1 MFIIFYFD
9 QILNHPSAYIIIIK
23 NHRKYMKIPFDS
35 KFNFFSSNNIL
46 VILLCN
52 QDSKILTCK
61 LSEKTLMSLKVNTK
75 FLIWVRRL

>member
-52 QDSKILTCK
+52 QK

>member
-35 KFNFFSSNNIL
+35 KFNFFLPMIFWSFYYAIKIVKYLL
-46 VILLCN
+46 V
-52 QDSKILTCK
+52 SY
-61 LSEKTLMSLKVNTK
+61 LK
-75 FLIWVRRL
+75 RL